1 MPLLA
6 PAPNKSMSWPITVGA
21 QGIAAAQFARC
32 GFDVLM
38 QAGHDKPW
46 YDLVV
51 TKAGNLL
58 KIAVKGSEDGR
69 WCLAQSYQRGGNN
82 SSKLSDGHRAIDLW
96 LDIHGSR
103 TVYCL
108 VQFEDVALNQL
119 PRIYL
124 ATPMEIAQR
133 MRESAERLG
142 DPVLYEQ
149 YEWTSPETGYT
160 SIEAL
165 PSGWL
170 FSDDRIHDLVF
181 PQPAQ
186 AIPMSPLRKNQP
198 PLEMK
203 PKAPASVAAEPR
215 QAVLTALS
223 VVG

>member
-6 PAPNKSMSWPITVGA
+6 PAPNKSISWPISVGA

-32 GFDVLM
+32 GFDVLI

-51 TKAGNLL
+51 TKGGNLL

-69 WCLAQSYQRGGNN
+69 WCLAQSYQRAGSVSN
-82 SSKLSDGHRAIDLW
+82 KFSDGHRAIDFW

-124 ATPMEIAQR
+124 ATPPEIAQR
-133 MRESAERLG
+133 MHESAERLG

-149 YEWTSPETGYT
+149 YEWISPETGY
-160 SIEAL
+160 SALEAL
-165 PSGWL
+165 PSSWL
-170 FSDDRIHDLVF
+170 FSDERIHELVVA
-181 PQPAQ
+181 QPAQ
-186 AIPMSPLRKNQP
+186 AMNISPLRKTP
-198 PLEMK
+198 PPFEMRAK
-203 PKAPASVAAEPR
+203 TPAPALRDAR
-215 QAVLTALS
+215 QVILTA
-223 VVG
+223 

>member
-6 PAPNKSMSWPITVGA
+6 PAPTKSVSWPITVGA

-51 TKAGNLL
+51 TKGGNLL
-58 KIAVKGSEDGR
+58 KISVKGSEDGR
-69 WCLAQSYQRGGNN
+69 WCLAQPYQRSGNF
-82 SSKLSDGHRAIDLW
+82 SSKFSDGRRAIDLW

-124 ATPMEIAQR
+124 ATPVEIAQR

-149 YEWTSPETGYT
+149 YEWTSPETGYAA
-160 SIEAL
+160 IEAL
-165 PSGWL
+165 PSSWL
-170 FSDDRIHDLVF
+170 FSDERIHDLVF
-181 PQPAQ
+181 PQAAQ
-186 AIPMSPLRKNQP
+186 AVNVPPLRKNLA
-198 PLEMK
+198 PLEMR
-203 PKAPASVAAEPR
+203 PKTAASATVVAREII
-215 QAVLTALS
+215 LTA
-223 VVG
+223 

>member
-6 PAPNKSMSWPITVGA
+6 AAPSKSMSWPITVGA

-51 TKAGNLL
+51 TKSGNLL

-69 WCLAQSYQRGGNN
+69 WCLAQSYQRGGNS
-82 SSKLSDGHRAIDLW
+82 SSKFSDDHRAIDLW

-124 ATPMEIAQR
+124 ATPVEIAQR

-142 DPVLYEQ
+142 EPVLHEQ
-149 YEWTSPETGYT
+149 YEWISPETGYT

-165 PSGWL
+165 PSSWL
-170 FSDDRIHDLVF
+170 FCEERIHELVF

-186 AIPMSPLRKNQP
+186 ASPASPPLKNQA
-198 PLEMK
+198 PLEMR
-203 PKAPASVAAEPR
+203 PKLAASATTVAR
-215 QAVLTALS
+215 QVILTAQ
-223 VVG
+223 VAG

>member
-6 PAPNKSMSWPITVGA
+6 PAPNKSISWPITVGA

-32 GFDVLM
+32 GFDVLI

-51 TKAGNLL
+51 TKGGNLL

-69 WCLAQSYQRGGNN
+69 WCLAQPYQRAGINN
-82 SSKLSDGHRAIDLW
+82 SSKFSEGHRAIDLW

-124 ATPMEIAQR
+124 ATPTEIAQR
-133 MRESAERLG
+133 MRASAERLG

-149 YEWTSPETGYT
+149 YEWISPETGYT
-160 SIEAL
+160 AMEAL
-165 PSGWL
+165 PSSWL

-181 PQPAQ
+181 PQPVQ
-186 AIPMSPLRKNQP
+186 AVNVSPLRKSP
-198 PLEMK
+198 APLEMR
-203 PKAPASVAAEPR
+203 PKTAASAAELRPV
-215 QAVLTALS
+215 VLTA
-223 VVG
+223 

>member
-6 PAPNKSMSWPITVGA
+6 PAPNKSISWPISVGA

-51 TKAGNLL
+51 TKGGNLL

-69 WCLAQSYQRGGNN
+69 WCLAQPYQRAGNISN
-82 SSKLSDGHRAIDLW
+82 KFSDGHRAIDLW

-124 ATPMEIAQR
+124 ATPAEIAQR

-149 YEWTSPETGYT
+149 YEWIAPETGYT
-160 SIEAL
+160 AIEAL
-165 PSGWL
+165 PSSWL
-170 FSDDRIHDLVF
+170 FSEERIHDLVF
-181 PQPAQ
+181 PQPGQ
-186 AIPMSPLRKNQP
+186 SLYVSTPRKTHF
-198 PLEMK
+198 PLEMR
-203 PKAPASVAAEPR
+203 PKTPASAAPDPR
-215 QAVLTALS
+215 EIILTA
-223 VVG
+223 

>member
-1 MPLLA
+1 
-6 PAPNKSMSWPITVGA
+6 
-21 QGIAAAQFARC
+21 
-32 GFDVLM
+32 M

-46 YDLVV
+46 YDLVL

-58 KIAVKGSEDGR
+58 KIAVKGSDDGR
-69 WCLAQSYQRGGNN
+69 WCLAQSYQRGGNS
-82 SSKLSDGHRAIDLW
+82 SSKFSDGHRAIDLW

-108 VQFEDVALNQL
+108 VQFEDVALSQL

-124 ATPMEIAQR
+124 ATPVEIAQR

-165 PSGWL
+165 PSSWL
-170 FSDDRIHDLVF
+170 FCDERIHELVF

-186 AIPMSPLRKNQP
+186 SSQVQPLRKNQP
-198 PLEMK
+198 PLEMR
-203 PKAPASVAAEPR
+203 PKLAASAATVTGP
-215 QAVLTALS
+215 VILTA
-223 VVG
+223 

>member
-6 PAPNKSMSWPITVGA
+6 PAPNKSISWPITVGA
-21 QGIAAAQFARC
+21 KGIAAAQFARC

-51 TKAGNLL
+51 TKGGNLL

-69 WCLAQSYQRGGNN
+69 WCLAQPYQRSGSIG
-82 SSKLSDGHRAIDLW
+82 SKSSDGLRAIDLW
-96 LDIHGSR
+96 LDIHDSR
-103 TVYCL
+103 TVCCL
-108 VQFEDVALNQL
+108 VQFEDVALNEL

-124 ATPMEIAQR
+124 ATPGEIAQR

-149 YEWTSPETGYT
+149 YEWISPETGYAA
-160 SIEAL
+160 IEAL
-165 PSGWL
+165 PSRWF
-170 FSDDRIHDLVF
+170 FSDERIHELVF

-186 AIPMSPLRKNQP
+186 AVNISPLRKNNL
-198 PLEMK
+198 PLEMR
-203 PKAPASVAAEPR
+203 PKTAALAADSR
-215 QAVLTALS
+215 QVVLTA
-223 VVG
+223 

>member
-6 PAPNKSMSWPITVGA
+6 AAPSKSTSWPITVGA

-51 TKAGNLL
+51 TKSGNLL

-69 WCLAQSYQRGGNN
+69 WCLAQSYQRSGNN
-82 SSKLSDGHRAIDLW
+82 SSKFNDGHRAIDLW

-124 ATPMEIAQR
+124 ATPVEIAQR

-142 DPVLYEQ
+142 EPVLYEQ
-149 YEWTSPETGYT
+149 YEWVSPETGFT

-165 PSGWL
+165 PSSWL
-170 FSDDRIHDLVF
+170 FCEERIHDLVF

-186 AIPMSPLRKNQP
+186 AIQIPPPRKNQP
-198 PLEMK
+198 TLEMRSK
-203 PKAPASVAAEPR
+203 TPALATAETR
-215 QAVLTALS
+215 QVILTA
-223 VVG
+223 

>member
-1 MPLLA
+1 MALLA
-6 PAPNKSMSWPITVGA
+6 PTPNKSISWPISVGA
-21 QGIAAAQFARC
+21 LGIAAAQFARC

-51 TKAGNLL
+51 TKGGNLW

-69 WCLAQSYQRGGNN
+69 WCLAQPYQRAGNIN
-82 SSKLSDGHRAIDLW
+82 KFSDGQRAIDLW

-108 VQFEDVALNQL
+108 VQFEDIALNQL

-124 ATPMEIAQR
+124 ATPGEIAQR
-133 MRESAERLG
+133 MRQSAERLG

-149 YEWTSPETGYT
+149 YEWIAPETGY
-160 SIEAL
+160 SAIEAL
-165 PSGWL
+165 PSSWL
-170 FSDDRIHDLVF
+170 FSDERIHEVLF

-186 AIPMSPLRKNQP
+186 AIAVP
-198 PLEMK
+198 PARRGPAAVEMR
-203 PKAPASVAAEPR
+203 PKAAGSAVNGLR
-215 QAVLTALS
+215 QVVMTA
-223 VVG
+223 